1 MFGIYFNKQMSLS
14 RPEFKQNRRMM
25 IENDQLYSDGCLI
38 KMTCEALNSFNGKDC
53 NSEEAGME
61 SILRD
66 QITSSLQ

>member
-1 MFGIYFNKQMSLS
+1 
-14 RPEFKQNRRMM
+14 MM

-61 SILRD
+61 SILGD